1 MTSRW
6 VSAVTAYHVVTN
18 VTSDLWMLNNRPV
31 RMVQCSQISRA
42 KKKGNIY
49 TFSLD
54 HFTNKMW
61 NRCIRS
67 SIFNIHT
74 LSHAPS
80 LPQPWHHT
88 PHQSS
93 LLLSSKSGTVVR
105 IYSLESDVY
114 SLLPFL
120 NEPLTITLSLTEP
133 NYCYLNEGLMVHLCV
148 YVCTHVCMCV
158 FPSQSLHHLRA
169 PVCDL
174 TSHMAFLP
182 KYAFTF
188 LLSSEKPKEGR
199 AGENHEL

>member
-42 KKKGNIY
+42 KKKKGNIY

-148 YVCTHVCMCV
+148 CVRMCACVCFRHS
-158 FPSQSLHHLRA
+158 P
-169 PVCDL
+169 
-174 TSHMAFLP
+174 
-182 KYAFTF
+182 FTI
-188 LLSSEKPKEGR
+188 
-199 AGENHEL
+199 